1 MQKFSK
7 GFKLTIANA
16 GISRLGTSAF
26 DLMILW
32 IVLEVTHSAFLAGLG
47 EGLLSLPLFF
57 SFILG
62 ALIDKM
68 SHKKLMALVAGL
80 VRAGS
85 LAAVILSLLVG
96 SAFALIASI
105 YLSALVIGFT
115 SDIMNSVRATW
126 TKEFL
131 SEAQYKSGSSIS
143 SSISTLF
150 DAAGYALSGLILSI
164 DYLNAFLILIAIFL
178 VATAPLLLINEGK
191 TLEVPFS
198 PLESMKEGLAFI
210 RGHKAIAEAM
220 IAAVIIN
227 LVFGMSGVM
236 FAALVQI
243 RFKLPAYYMSIL
255 IISVMAGA
263 LIGSAGASKIRGR
276 LGYIASS
283 SVAVA
288 GASSLAMGFSSSAL
302 IDVLPALIMGVAV
315 GVLTVAMTTAFL
327 KIVPYDMM
335 ARVQGGFNTF
345 TLAVTFASGALG
357 GALVALI
364 GARGSFMFVGVFVLI
379 SSVLWLGFKDL
390 SSLEI

>member
-150 DAAGYALSGLILSI
+150 DAAGYTLSGLILSI

-302 IDVLPALIMGVAV
+302 IDVLPALIMGIAV

>member
-210 RGHKAIAEAM
+210 RGHKAIAEA
-220 IAAVIIN
+220 
-227 LVFGMSGVM
+227 
-236 FAALVQI
+236 
-243 RFKLPAYYMSIL
+243 
-255 IISVMAGA
+255 